1 MEITDIT
8 DITLPTLDEMNV
20 MSLEELREWHIKL
33 ELFYAER
40 FEISERYDFEQYK
53 KAIRF
58 LWFDKM
64 ISNIMN
70 GISRWERVADYPK
83 S

>member
-1 MEITDIT
+1 MEIT

-20 MSLEELREWHIKL
+20 MSLKELREWHIKL
-33 ELFYAER
+33 ELFYAKR

-70 GISRWERVADYPK
+70 GVSRWERVADYPK

>member
-1 MEITDIT
+1 MEIT

-20 MSLEELREWHIKL
+20 MSLDELRDWHIKL
-33 ELFYAER
+33 EPFYTER
-40 FEISERYDFEQYK
+40 FEISEFYDFEQYK

-58 LWFDKM
+58 LWFDQM
-64 ISNIMN
+64 ITNIMA
-70 GISRWERVADYPK
+70 GVSRWERVADFPK